1 MFESP
6 ISHLTSIDESVSLE
20 EYKAQVDE
28 ALREYF
34 ISNDVVE
41 LLR

>member
-6 ISHLTSIDESVSLE
+6 ISHLTSIEESISLE
-20 EYKAQVDE
+20 EYKGQIDD

-34 ISNDVVE
+34 VTNNLVE
-41 LLR
+41 LLV